1 MLISAPNSEALYIF
15 SSSFDRDVF
24 DSYYLLLSPFY
35 NYTANMNDLSLK
47 EMGTIKVSLSIAPL
61 IPPLA
66 EYQED

>member
-47 EMGTIKVSLSIAPL
+47 EMG
-61 IPPLA
+61 
-66 EYQED
+66 